1 MRIII
6 TWFKIVILNFRYEFQ
21 TGLGSGNLPHVHS
34 LYSLEGTK
42 EEKEA
47 IFSKITARQ
56 SDFDYKNEKFDANKC
71 AAAGN
76 IINQIYGLY
85 YK

>member
-1 MRIII
+1 M
-6 TWFKIVILNFRYEFQ
+6 
-21 TGLGSGNLPHVHS
+21 HS